1 MPNWKK
7 LIVSGSDAALNS
19 LTVTTS
25 VTATSFTGSFS
36 GSFTAPGSTT
46 QVLYNSGGVVS
57 AASGLVYSG
66 SNVGIGT
73 TSPDGKLHI
82 FSGTA
87 GTVTPNA
94 AADDFVIENSGHT
107 GMSIL
112 SPDASSSIIRFGS
125 PSDQDGAEITWNYD
139 ASMMTIA
146 TSKAGAAMNIRT
158 GNEGDAVRITSGG
171 NTLIGTTTDAGYLLD
186 VNGTGRFSGALSG
199 TSATFSGNVTLNTVG
214 AYIYTYG
221 RFATSGGNILFNN
234 GTGEN
239 LILAETATNVYT
251 FGKGS
256 AGVAPTS
263 NVLSL
268 NLSTGNVGIGTT
280 GPATLLTVNGA
291 ASATQLNVGAFTAT
305 DYGTGLQVTSA
316 NGVQTN
322 FRLAQTGARSWDFVI
337 PAGTSRLEILDNGGT
352 ASMAFLAGGNVGI
365 GTTSPQAKLDIAGD
379 LFMNNNAI
387 WFRAANNYIN
397 SPAVSTLALT
407 TAGSERVRID
417 STGNVGIG
425 TTVPGAKLVIS
436 SGATAVAPTLGA
448 TTGIS
453 SIISYDNSWGTVF
466 GMNSINGNGWIQQ
479 QRIDGTGTA
488 YDLLLQ
494 PVGGNV
500 GIGTTTPSS
509 KLSINGGLH
518 VGGDSDAGDNNLLVD
533 GTMGVTG
540 IGTFSTD
547 VTIAGTLTVQTIVAQ
562 TITSSISFITGS
574 TKFGSLLSN
583 THQFTGSVSMTGSL
597 AFNDTLTTYTTL
609 ASSAAGSNT
618 LFTQATGSY
627 TSAFFK
633 YTATSASN
641 ARSGEVVAIWN
652 GATTEYADYSTV
664 DIGTTNNVTA
674 SVSLA
679 AANVLFSMQTNSA
692 SWKIKSIATYM

>member
-1 MPNWKK
+1 
-7 LIVSGSDAALNS
+7 
-19 LTVTTS
+19 
-25 VTATSFTGSFS
+25 
-36 GSFTAPGSTT
+36 
-46 QVLYNSGGVVS
+46 
-57 AASGLVYSG
+57 
-66 SNVGIGT
+66 
-73 TSPDGKLHI
+73 
-82 FSGTA
+82 
-87 GTVTPNA
+87 
-94 AADDFVIENSGHT
+94 
-107 GMSIL
+107 MSIL

-365 GTTSPQAKLDIAGD
+365 GTTSPQA
-379 LFMNNNAI
+379 
-387 WFRAANNYIN
+387 
-397 SPAVSTLALT
+397 
-407 TAGSERVRID
+407 
-417 STGNVGIG
+417 
-425 TTVPGAKLVIS
+425 
-436 SGATAVAPTLGA
+436 
-448 TTGIS
+448 
-453 SIISYDNSWGTVF
+453 
-466 GMNSINGNGWIQQ
+466 
-479 QRIDGTGTA
+479 
-488 YDLLLQ
+488 
-494 PVGGNV
+494 
-500 GIGTTTPSS
+500 
-509 KLSINGGLH
+509 
-518 VGGDSDAGDNNLLVD
+518 NLLV
-533 GTMGVTG
+533 
-540 IGTFSTD
+540 F
-547 VTIAGTLTVQTIVAQ
+547 L
-562 TITSSISFITGS
+562 
-574 TKFGSLLSN
+574 
-583 THQFTGSVSMTGSL
+583 
-597 AFNDTLTTYTTL
+597 
-609 ASSAAGSNT
+609 
-618 LFTQATGSY
+618 
-627 TSAFFK
+627 
-633 YTATSASN
+633 
-641 ARSGEVVAIWN
+641 
-652 GATTEYADYSTV
+652 
-664 DIGTTNNVTA
+664 
-674 SVSLA
+674 
-679 AANVLFSMQTNSA
+679 
-692 SWKIKSIATYM
+692 